1 MVQKEQIST
10 SRRTWIF
17 INILISCIAS
27 SLLAT
32 ALITALP
39 QMTKDFGISVTTGQ
53 WLTSG
58 YSLAMGV
65 MMPLTAFLITR
76 FPTRNLYLFAIV
88 LFTVGLAI
96 CAISPD
102 FCIMMFG
109 RVCQACG
116 NGILSAMAQVVL
128 LSIYPAEKCGTV
140 MGWYGLSVS
149 AAPVIAPT
157 LAGVLIDLSGWRMI
171 FYVSIVIMV
180 VSFVFAICVF
190 DNVLDTVKKPF
201 DVISFVLS
209 VIGFGGITLG
219 VGNITS
225 HGITDPST
233 FVPLLAGV
241 IGAIV
246 FVYRQF
252 RQQEPFL
259 DIRILKSKRYSLSVI
274 GSMLLY
280 LVMMGSSMLLT
291 LYVQNV
297 LGFSATVSGLATLPG
312 SLAMAI
318 ISPLAGRI
326 YDKIGM
332 RILFIVGSIVMFLS
346 NIGMFLVGMQTPLA
360 VAAILNVV
368 RCIAIGCLM
377 MPFVTWGIGG
387 VDETKTAH
395 GSALLTSLRTVA
407 GSIGTAVFTGIM
419 AVVTAISVKNY
430 GENAAIHGLNI
441 SYLVMAVISFV
452 MFLIAVIFVKDNKG
466 ERYNF

>member
-1 MVQKEQIST
+1 MVQKEQISAL
-10 SRRTWIF
+10 RRTWIF

-259 DIRILKSKRYSLSVI
+259 DVRILKSKRYSLSVI

-419 AVVTAISVKNY
+419 AVVTAISVKSY

>member
-1 MVQKEQIST
+1 MVQKEQISA

-259 DIRILKSKRYSLSVI
+259 DVRILKSKRYSLSVI

>member
-1 MVQKEQIST
+1 M
-10 SRRTWIF
+10 
-17 INILISCIAS
+17 
-27 SLLAT
+27 
-32 ALITALP
+32 
-39 QMTKDFGISVTTGQ
+39 
-53 WLTSG
+53 
-58 YSLAMGV
+58 
-65 MMPLTAFLITR
+65 
-76 FPTRNLYLFAIV
+76 
-88 LFTVGLAI
+88 
-96 CAISPD
+96 
-102 FCIMMFG
+102 
-109 RVCQACG
+109 
-116 NGILSAMAQVVL
+116 
-128 LSIYPAEKCGTV
+128 
-140 MGWYGLSVS
+140 SVS

-157 LAGVLIDLSGWRMI
+157 LAGVLIDWSGWRMI
-171 FYVSIVIMV
+171 FYVSIVIMI

-209 VIGFGGITLG
+209 VIAFGGVTLG

-225 HGITDPST
+225 YGITDPST

-259 DIRILKSKRYSLSVI
+259 DVRILKSQRYSLSVI

-280 LVMMGSSMLLT
+280 LVMMGSSMLFT

-297 LGFSATVSGLATLPG
+297 LGLSATVSGLATLPG

-332 RILFIVGSIVMFLS
+332 RILFIVGGIVMFLS

-419 AVVTAISVKNY
+419 TVVTAISAKSY
-430 GENAAIHGLNI
+430 GGNAAIHGLNI

-452 MFLIAVIFVKDNKG
+452 MFLMAVIFVKDNKG